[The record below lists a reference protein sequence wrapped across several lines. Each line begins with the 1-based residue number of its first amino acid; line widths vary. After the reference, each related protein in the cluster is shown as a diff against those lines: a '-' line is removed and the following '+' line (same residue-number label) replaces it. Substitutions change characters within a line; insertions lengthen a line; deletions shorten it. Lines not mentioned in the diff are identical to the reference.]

1 MAEAEESKS
10 ANMALVVTAST
21 AGTAFEW
28 YDFFLF
34 VPLATV
40 MSKVFF
46 SGLNDTSA
54 FIFALGSFAVG
65 FAFRPVGALIFGRV
79 GDRIGRKATFLITMA
94 LMGLSTFAVA
104 FLPSYAQVGIVS
116 PALFI
121 GLRILQGLAIGGE
134 WGGAAIYIVE
144 HEQSDRRALTSSWLG
159 GSAAFGLFFALLA
172 VWVVRKFLGQSGL
185 EAWGWRLP
193 FLFSALL
200 LGVSVWI
207 RLKLNESPVFARM
220 KAEGRRSTQP
230 YTDSFG
236 NWPGIKRALIAL
248 FAIMIAQGAVW
259 YCVFFYAQTFLE
271 KTVKV
276 DPAVINQ
283 IMMALT
289 AVSVPMYI
297 FFGWLSDRVGRKPVM
312 LGGLIL
318 MLVLYFPA
326 FHGLETY
333 GNPAMAAAIKAQPV
347 TITADPADCSVQ
359 FDPVGKKVFK
369 TSCDILKST
378 LAGAGVSYQNHKAPG
393 GTLASVQIGSTVI
406 QSIEG
411 RSLGKDDLAGAKKV
425 IAGKVAAALKAAG
438 YPAKA
443 DPSLTNPVALFL
455 VLLAMTVGATAL
467 YGPQAAAL
475 VEMFP
480 AKVRYTALSLPYHI
494 GTGWVGG
501 FLPATAVAMVAQTG
515 NIFSG
520 VWYAFGFTAL
530 AAVCMLLLFKE
541 TKGANLEA

>member
-1 MAEAEESKS
+1 MANAADDKS
-10 ANMALVVTAST
+10 TNMALVVTAST

-34 VPLATV
+34 VPLTTIL
-40 MSKVFF
+40 SKVFF
-46 SGLNDTSA
+46 SGLDDTSA

-104 FLPSYAQVGIVS
+104 LLPSYAQVGILS
-116 PALFI
+116 PVLFI
-121 GLRILQGLAIGGE
+121 SLRILQGMAIGGE

-144 HEQSDRRALTSSWLG
+144 HEQPHRRALTSSWLG

-172 VWVVRKFLGQSGL
+172 VWVVRKAMGQSGL

-207 RLKLNESPVFARM
+207 RLRLNESPVFARM

-230 YTDSFG
+230 YKDSFG
-236 NWPGIKRALIAL
+236 NWDGIKRALIAL
-248 FAIMIAQGAVW
+248 FAVMIAQGAVW
-259 YCVFFYAQTFLE
+259 YCVFFYASTFLE

-283 IMMALT
+283 VMMALT
-289 AVSVPMYI
+289 VVSIPMYI
-297 FFGWLSDRVGRKPVM
+297 FFGWLSDRIGRKPVM

-318 MLVLYFPA
+318 MLAIYFPA
-326 FHGLETY
+326 FHALETY

-347 TITADPADCSVQ
+347 TITADPSDCSVQ

-369 TSCDILKST
+369 TGCDILKST
-378 LAGAGVSYQNHKAPG
+378 LAGAGVSYQNQKAAG
-393 GTLASVQIGSTVI
+393 GTLASVQIGNTVI

-411 RSLGKDDLAGAKKV
+411 RSLDKDDLAGAKKV
-425 IAGKVAAALKAAG
+425 IASKVGAALKAAG

-443 DPSLTNPVALFL
+443 DPAGTNPVALFL
-455 VLLAMTVGATAL
+455 ILLGMTVGATAL

-501 FLPATAVAMVAQTG
+501 FLPATAVAIVAQTG

-530 AAVCMLLLFKE
+530 AAACMLLLFKE
-541 TKGANLEA
+541 TRGADLEA

>member
-1 MAEAEESKS
+1 MANGADGKS
-10 ANMALVVTAST
+10 TNMALVVTAST

-34 VPLATV
+34 VPLTTILSRA
-40 MSKVFF
+40 FF
-46 SGLNDTSA
+46 SGLDDTSA
-54 FIFALGSFAVG
+54 YIFALGSFAVG

-79 GDRIGRKATFLITMA
+79 GDRIGRKATFLVTMA

-104 FLPSYAQVGIVS
+104 FLPTYANAGIIA

-121 GLRILQGLAIGGE
+121 TLRILQGLAIGGE

-144 HEQSDRRALTSSWLG
+144 HEQPHRRALTSSWLG

-172 VWVVRKFLGQSGL
+172 VWVVRKLVGQTAL
-185 EAWGWRLP
+185 EAWAWRLP

-207 RLKLNESPVFARM
+207 RLKLDESPVFARM
-220 KAEGRRSTQP
+220 KAEGRRSERP
-230 YTDSFG
+230 YADSFG
-236 NWPGIKRALIAL
+236 NWPGLKRALIAL

-259 YCVFFYAQTFLE
+259 YCVFFYASTFME
-271 KTVKV
+271 KTAKV
-276 DPAVINQ
+276 DPALINL

-289 AVSVPMYI
+289 AASLPLYI
-297 FFGWLSDRVGRKPVM
+297 GFGWLSDRVGRKPVM
-312 LGGLIL
+312 LGGMIL
-318 MLVLYFPA
+318 MLALLFPA

-333 GNPAMAAAIKAQPV
+333 GNPAMAAAIKAHPV
-347 TITADPADCSVQ
+347 TITADPADCSFQ
-359 FDPVGKKVFK
+359 FDPVGKKQFK
-369 TSCDILKST
+369 SSCDILKST
-378 LAGAGVSYQNHKAPG
+378 LAGAGVSYLNERAPG
-393 GTLASVQIGSTVI
+393 GVLASVRIGDTVI

-411 RSLGKDDLAGAKKV
+411 RSLNKDDLAGAKKV
-425 IAGKVAAALKAAG
+425 IAGKIGEALKAAG
-438 YPAKA
+438 YPTKA
-443 DPSLTNPVALFL
+443 DPSRTNPMALFL
-455 VLLAMTVGATAL
+455 IMLAMTVGATAI

-520 VWYAFGFTAL
+520 VWYAFAFTAV
-530 AAVCMLLLFKE
+530 AAACMILLFKE
-541 TKGANLEA
+541 TRGADLEA